1 MHIEQM
7 FNKGERA
14 AHVSQGACM
23 TAGMTST
30 ERQTIHQAY
39 CYSQHVYGMQPS
51 PSAILLG
58 NPHN

>member
-1 MHIEQM
+1 M

-30 ERQTIHQAY
+30 ERHQTIHQAY
-39 CYSQHVYGMQPS
+39 CYSQHMFVACNLPQVQ
-51 PSAILLG
+51 
-58 NPHN
+58 NF